1 MVGGACGA
9 RRGPRGRR
17 ARAKRSKLAR
27 ARRSLGAVSLPDSER
42 TLLRRSLA
50 RSRTFASPGSE
61 VWQGRGYAWSV
72 VAVAMSAAFSALVS
86 RYLQLSDLVM
96 VNLLPVIAI
105 STQFSF
111 GPSLFAAALS
121 ALCFDFFFI
130 PPVFSL
136 APSDLKSLVTLL
148 VMVIVASVISGLA
161 ERARRQLRAAQAREL
176 QIETERLRN
185 SLLSAVSHDLRTP
198 LATIFGAGTELLED
212 GAELAPAERDGLVQ
226 AIVEEAAHLDQLV
239 TNLLNVA
246 RLEGGPIGILKR
258 PEPLDEVVEAALSRL
273 RGRLGDRPVRSRVP
287 EEIPMVPIDAVLIQQ
302 VLVNLLENALRYTSE
317 GTPLEIEATCDAE
330 QVIVEVR
337 DRGPG
342 IREEEAERLFERF
355 YRGQPQSSRDGG
367 VGLGLTICRAIVRA
381 HGGTIALMNRDK
393 GGAIARLTLPLSLG
407 AAS

>member
-1 MVGGACGA
+1 ML
-9 RRGPRGRR
+9 P
-17 ARAKRSKLAR
+17 
-27 ARRSLGAVSLPDSER
+27 RRSF
-42 TLLRRSLA
+42 A
-50 RSRTFASPGSE
+50 RSSVPASSGWDRRQAHGY
-61 VWQGRGYAWSV
+61 VWGF
-72 VAVAMSAAFSALVS
+72 VAVAVFAAFSGLVAG
-86 RYLQLSDLVM
+86 YLQLSDLVM
-96 VNLLPVIAI
+96 INLLPVIGI
-105 STQFSF
+105 STQFGF

-121 ALCFDFFFI
+121 TMCFDFFFI

-136 APSDLKSLVTLL
+136 APSDLKSIVTLL
-148 VMVIVASVISGLA
+148 VMIIVATVISGLA
-161 ERARRQLRAAQAREL
+161 ERARRQHRAAQARDL

-212 GAELAPAERDGLVQ
+212 GTDLAPAEREGLVQ

-239 TNLLNVA
+239 TNLLEMA
-246 RLEGGPIGILKR
+246 RLDGGPIAIRKR

-317 GTPLEIEATCDAE
+317 GTPLEIEAICDAG
-330 QVIVEVR
+330 QVTVEVR

-355 YRGQPQSSRDGG
+355 YRGQSQSSRDGG
-367 VGLGLTICRAIVRA
+367 VGLGLTICRAIMRA
-381 HGGTIALMNRDK
+381 HGGTIALLNRDQ
-393 GGAIARLTLPLSLG
+393 GGAIARLTLPLSAG
-407 AAS
+407 AVT